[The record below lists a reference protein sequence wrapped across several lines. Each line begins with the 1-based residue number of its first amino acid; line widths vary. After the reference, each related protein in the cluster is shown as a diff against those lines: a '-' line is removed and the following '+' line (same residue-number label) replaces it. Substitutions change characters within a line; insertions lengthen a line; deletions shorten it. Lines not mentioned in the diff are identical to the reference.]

1 MSIRRTA
8 LALAALIAAGSL
20 GACNSLSS
28 APGPTAAAALPAQPA
43 VAPVADLAKGSG
55 CGPTIAHTRAI
66 VDSDVATENL
76 NASVGKRFTA
86 DLDAAA
92 AACAAGRS
100 AEGMHLL
107 AAAKS
112 RYGYR

>member
-1 MSIRRTA
+1 MSIRHSG
-8 LALAALIAAGSL
+8 LVLAALIAAGSL
-20 GACNSLSS
+20 GACNSDSS
-28 APGPTAAAALPAQPA
+28 VPGPTAAAALPAEAAA
-43 VAPVADLAKGSG
+43 VAALPSGSG
-55 CGPTIAHTRAI
+55 CGPTIAHTQAI
-66 VDSDVATENL
+66 VSSDIATENL

-92 AACAAGRS
+92 SACAAGRS